1 MSQVL
6 VVGVCPDEAPNLS
19 EQYPLGCELL
29 HGHAC
34 LASMYMK
41 IAALAREHASSRLS
55 DWQCS
60 AMFFGLVLIL
70 METKVA
76 MLLRSWSPS
85 FAWLARQQCALMCAR
100 GLNKNL
106 ALLMCRAPVA
116 LCQLSSCVYWPTAG
130 HVTADGPHGQGFQSA
145 LALSAV
151 SSCTV
156 LRSLD
161 ASYVC

>member
-1 MSQVL
+1 MFTAGALFPQVL

-34 LASMYMK
+34 LASMYIK

-60 AMFFGLVLIL
+60 TMFFGLVLIP

-76 MLLRSWSPS
+76 MLLRSWSPLLLKFS
-85 FAWLARQQCALMCAR
+85 LRVPGHSELQMLKEAFEVWGCVQVVDGELA
-100 GLNKNL
+100 GLSGL
-106 ALLMCRAPVA
+106 HPGADC
-116 LCQLSSCVYWPTAG
+116 LCKS
-130 HVTADGPHGQGFQSA
+130 
-145 LALSAV
+145 
-151 SSCTV
+151 
-156 LRSLD
+156 
-161 ASYVC
+161 